1 MQAALSRDQAPCPG
15 SMWDQQALDSSRPQV
30 PGEVSAWTWSVVAGH
45 HSGKDGHGLQV
56 CGQGILGEKEAAAE
70 VGTKG
75 VSVRPLT
82 LGSSPLPSFPFLTPH
97 PSSLLPPLL
106 FSLPLF
112 FIFPLIFPFPFF
124 FSFLSLLSPAH
135 SLLCLWAPY

>member
-1 MQAALSRDQAPCPG
+1 
-15 SMWDQQALDSSRPQV
+15 MWDQQALDSSRPQV

-97 PSSLLPPLL
+97 PSSLLPPPPLL
-106 FSLPLF
+106 PPSLLHFPPHLSFS
-112 FIFPLIFPFPFF
+112 FF